1 MPGARELRNA
11 HIVGTSCGIGLATV
25 KRFNNDLNL
34 RIYAASRTCS
44 EELLRSF
51 RFIRTD
57 VTSNASVNNLCEE
70 VLRDCNKLD
79 ILIHAAGNAVA
90 GPIEDTSI
98 EEAQAQFDTNFWGV
112 VRVTSGLLPSMRRSG
127 GGLIIVI
134 GSMAGM
140 IPLPFQAYYSASK
153 FALEDY
159 CESLAFEVAPY
170 GIRVC
175 LIQPGDIKTDFT
187 ANGTMARRFSHDSPY
202 GEVPKRRGAKLVV
215 QFRVPAKPENFPW
228 VEQRM
233 KNRKK
238 VAQRFDNSVSVD
250 RALKRTLCK
259 SPPNLRS
266 IFCRCN
272 CHLAPRCV
280 NRPAES

>member
-11 HIVGTSCGIGLATV
+11 LIVGASSGIGLATV
-25 KRFNNDLNL
+25 KRLSNDFNL
-34 RIYAASRTCS
+34 RIYSASRTCS
-44 EELLRSF
+44 EELLRLS

-57 VTSNASVNNLCEE
+57 VTCNASVNNLCEE

-90 GPIEDTSI
+90 GPIEETSI
-98 EEAQAQFDTNFWGV
+98 EEALAQFDTNFWGV

-153 FALEDY
+153 FALEAY

-170 GIRVC
+170 GVRVC

-187 ANGTMARRFSHDSPY
+187 ANRTMARRFSQDSPY
-202 GEVPKRRGAKLVV
+202 WERCSRCLAIMEQAEMDGQPADRVAETVARIIGMRKPPMRKRVSKPFEEFILCLRRFTFPSLYNFVV
-215 QFRVPAKPENFPW
+215 
-228 VEQRM
+228 
-233 KNRKK
+233 RKGFK
-238 VAQRFDNSVSVD
+238 
-250 RALKRTLCK
+250 
-259 SPPNLRS
+259 
-266 IFCRCN
+266 
-272 CHLAPRCV
+272 
-280 NRPAES
+280 E